1 MLFNDIIRTCGDTTK
16 DFVQFF
22 CNKLNKT
29 IPNFGRK
36 IEQFCIANF
45 LHPYYK
51 GSLLK
56 LSGETECLYMETIS
70 KIKDLSNNLDLDR
83 E

>member
-1 MLFNDIIRTCGDTTK
+1 M
-16 DFVQFF
+16 
-22 CNKLNKT
+22 

-51 GSLLK
+51 GTLLN
-56 LSGETECLYMETIS
+56 LSDETEC
-70 KIKDLSNNLDLDR
+70 
-83 E
+83 